1 AEMAVI
7 RLTHVADLPSPDE
20 LVKKLQDTPPPPPS
34 GSSTP
39 APSGAGAAPSGS
51 IAATPP
57 QQSVAPPTGNDG
69 PVAAAPST
77 ALAVAQEQEQA
88 LARYPSFEHVLE
100 LIRTNRDVKLLVEVE
115 TTLRLAAYQP
125 GRIEFVP
132 TEAAPRDLAQ
142 RLGSR
147 LQGWTGNRWAVI
159 VVNDGGG
166 QTIAELRDA
175 HEQSLRQTAQE
186 HPLVQAV
193 MKEFP
198 NASITSIRTPDAIA
212 LPPVEDEWDPF
223 EEE

>member
-1 AEMAVI
+1 M
-7 RLTHVADLPSPDE
+7 
-20 LVKKLQDTPPPPPS
+20 
-34 GSSTP
+34 
-39 APSGAGAAPSGS
+39 
-51 IAATPP
+51 
-57 QQSVAPPTGNDG
+57 
-69 PVAAAPST
+69 
-77 ALAVAQEQEQA
+77 ALAQEQA

-100 LIRTNRDVKLLVEVE
+100 LIRANRDVKLLVEVE

-147 LQGWTGNRWAVI
+147 LQGWTGNRWAVS

-175 HEQSLRQTAQE
+175 HEESLRQTAQE

-212 LPPVEDEWDPF
+212 AEAETAALPPVEDEWDPF

>member
-1 AEMAVI
+1 MRRRPRRPRCGGRYQAQRRKALAHAAGERAGVG
-7 RLTHVADLPSPDE
+7 LVHDHE
-20 LVKKLQDTPPPPPS
+20 L
-34 GSSTP
+34 
-39 APSGAGAAPSGS
+39 GAGPEK
-51 IAATPP
+51 II
-57 QQSVAPPTGNDG
+57 
-69 PVAAAPST
+69 
-77 ALAVAQEQEQA
+77 AVAEALDVVGGDDHERVPLEERLAGPQA
-88 LARYPSFEHVLE
+88 PFEPLDRGGENE
-100 LIRTNRDVKLLVEVE
+100 LGRDVKLLVEVE

-147 LQGWTGNRWAVI
+147 LQGWTGNRWAVS

-175 HEQSLRQTAQE
+175 HEESLRQTAQE

-212 LPPVEDEWDPF
+212 AEAETAALPPVEDEWDPF